1 MLTPEGSRARRKR
14 LWNALPSDCD
24 FLLIGAP
31 EHLTYFAGLV
41 ISPFVFR
48 SVEAGAVLALKP
60 DHATLIADDMLG
72 PFLASSHAD
81 EVVAPSWY
89 NGKTSALE
97 RRGLLVKSALDHL
110 AANFSGKRIGVELG
124 AVPSGIVEAL
134 RSSRTGL
141 EIVDLSP
148 LIRPLRRQKHD
159 DEIATM
165 MRCMKAGEAGH
176 AAALTQL
183 KPGMTELDA
192 YRIIQSAAVDA
203 LGEPAILYGDFAS
216 GPRTW
221 LERGG
226 SPTSRKIE
234 KADLIILDFSVI
246 FANYRGDFTN
256 TFAVGGGPTAEQQRL
271 FEACEAALKAGE
283 SALIAGN
290 PARSVDQ
297 AVRRE
302 FAARGLEHAFL
313 SHSGHGLGLGHP
325 EPPYFTPES
334 TDTIEVG
341 DVVAIEPGLY
351 VDDVGGMRFERNY
364 LVTKTGFETLSNHEI
379 RISQGS

>member
-1 MLTPEGSRARRKR
+1 MLTAEGCAARRKR
-14 LWNALPSDCD
+14 LWNALPAECD

-41 ISPFVFR
+41 VSPFVFR
-48 SVEAGAVLALKP
+48 STEAGAVLALKP
-60 DHATLIADDMLG
+60 DHATLIADDMIG
-72 PFLASSHAD
+72 PFLAASHTD
-81 EVVAPSWY
+81 EVVSPSWY
-89 NGKTSALE
+89 NGKTSAPE
-97 RRGLLVKSALDHL
+97 RRGLLVKTALNQL
-110 AANFSGKRIGVELG
+110 AAKFPGKRIGVELG
-124 AVPSGIVEAL
+124 AVPSGIVEGL
-134 RSSRTGL
+134 RSSRTDL

-159 DEIATM
+159 DEIAA
-165 MRCMKAGEAGH
+165 MRRSMKAGEAGH
-176 AAALTQL
+176 AAALNQL

-192 YRIIQSAAVDA
+192 YRIIQNAAVDS

-226 SPTSRKIE
+226 SPTLRRIE
-234 KADLIILDFSVI
+234 KGDLILLDFSVI
-246 FANYRGDFTN
+246 HANYRGDFTN

-271 FEACEAALKAGE
+271 FEACVAALKAGE
-283 SALIAGN
+283 SALVAGN

-297 AVRRE
+297 IVRRE
-302 FAARGLEHAFL
+302 FASLGLEKAFL

-325 EPPYFTPES
+325 EPPYFTSES
-334 TDTIEVG
+334 SDTIEVG

-351 VDDVGGMRFERNY
+351 VNDVGGMRFERNY
-364 LVTKTGFETLSNHEI
+364 LVTKSGFESLSNHEI